1 MSTPAGRPSGVVRP
15 QWEWV
20 LLDAEGHELDRTLS
34 PVFTT
39 QYDAEE
45 WLGERWRALAE
56 AGAAEARLMHDGRQ
70 ATPSLPLRTG

>member
-1 MSTPAGRPSGVVRP
+1 MTGPIRPR
-15 QWEWV
+15 WEWV
-20 LLDAEGHELDRTLS
+20 LVDAEGQPLDASLS

-56 AGAAEARLMHDGRQ
+56 AGAAEARLLHDGEL
-70 ATPSLPLRTG
+70 ATPPLPLRLP